1 MTEAGKGAEE
11 VQDILLKN
19 VAMFQKVCDR
29 IQFEGVSRSEF
40 AMLHMIHNKKDER
53 GKLTLS
59 ELAAFLE
66 VSSPA
71 VSRMIKTLEDK
82 KYIVKSPSE
91 KDRRISYVSL
101 SPEGEALYEMCAER
115 MRRIGDRTVEAMG
128 REDMI
133 QMLGLFQRF
142 FEIWKR
148 IGQGH
153 KVNTGNARF
162 FQAFFLFNNK
172 KESGLFPDSFFG

>member
-91 KDRRISYVSL
+91 KRPENFVCLAFAGRGGAVRNVCGADAKNRRPY
-101 SPEGEALYEMCAER
+101 GG
-115 MRRIGDRTVEAMG
+115 GDG
-128 REDMI
+128 
-133 QMLGLFQRF
+133 
-142 FEIWKR
+142 
-148 IGQGH
+148 
-153 KVNTGNARF
+153 
-162 FQAFFLFNNK
+162 
-172 KESGLFPDSFFG
+172 S

>member
-71 VSRMIKTLEDK
+71 
-82 KYIVKSPSE
+82 
-91 KDRRISYVSL
+91 
-101 SPEGEALYEMCAER
+101 
-115 MRRIGDRTVEAMG
+115 AMG

-142 FEIWKR
+142 FEIF
-148 IGQGH
+148 G
-153 KVNTGNARF
+153 
-162 FQAFFLFNNK
+162 
-172 KESGLFPDSFFG
+172 KELDKDTK

>member
-59 ELAAFLE
+59 ELAAFFG
-66 VSSPA
+66 SIIA
-71 VSRMIKTLEDK
+71 GGFQNDK
-82 KYIVKSPSE
+82 
-91 KDRRISYVSL
+91 D
-101 SPEGEALYEMCAER
+101 A
-115 MRRIGDRTVEAMG
+115 G
-128 REDMI
+128 R
-133 QMLGLFQRF
+133 
-142 FEIWKR
+142 
-148 IGQGH
+148 
-153 KVNTGNARF
+153 
-162 FQAFFLFNNK
+162 
-172 KESGLFPDSFFG
+172 

>member
-40 AMLHMIHNKKDER
+40 
-53 GKLTLS
+53 
-59 ELAAFLE
+59 
-66 VSSPA
+66 
-71 VSRMIKTLEDK
+71 
-82 KYIVKSPSE
+82 
-91 KDRRISYVSL
+91 
-101 SPEGEALYEMCAER
+101 
-115 MRRIGDRTVEAMG
+115 
-128 REDMI
+128 
-133 QMLGLFQRF
+133 
-142 FEIWKR
+142 WKR

>member
-82 KYIVKSPSE
+82 NTLSRAQVKKTGEFRMSRFRRKGRHCTKCVRSGCEESE
-91 KDRRISYVSL
+91 TVRWRRWVVK
-101 SPEGEALYEMCAER
+101 
-115 MRRIGDRTVEAMG
+115 T
-128 REDMI
+128 
-133 QMLGLFQRF
+133 
-142 FEIWKR
+142 
-148 IGQGH
+148 
-153 KVNTGNARF
+153 
-162 FQAFFLFNNK
+162 
-172 KESGLFPDSFFG
+172 

>member
-40 AMLHMIHNKKDER
+40 AMLHMIH
-53 GKLTLS
+53 
-59 ELAAFLE
+59 
-66 VSSPA
+66 
-71 VSRMIKTLEDK
+71 
-82 KYIVKSPSE
+82 SE

-142 FEIWKR
+142 FEIF
-148 IGQGH
+148 G
-153 KVNTGNARF
+153 
-162 FQAFFLFNNK
+162 
-172 KESGLFPDSFFG
+172 KELDKDTK

>member
-66 VSSPA
+66 VSLPA

-101 SPEGEALYEMCAER
+101 SSEGEALYEMCAER
-115 MRRIGDRTVEAMG
+115 MRRIRDRTVEAMG

-142 FEIWKR
+142 FEIF
-148 IGQGH
+148 G
-153 KVNTGNARF
+153 
-162 FQAFFLFNNK
+162 
-172 KESGLFPDSFFG
+172 KELDKDTK

>member
-40 AMLHMIHNKKDER
+40 AMRHMIHNKKDER

-82 KYIVKSPSE
+82 NTLSRAQVKKTGEFRMSRFRRKGRRCTKCVRSGCEESE
-91 KDRRISYVSL
+91 TVRWRRWVVK
-101 SPEGEALYEMCAER
+101 
-115 MRRIGDRTVEAMG
+115 T
-128 REDMI
+128 
-133 QMLGLFQRF
+133 
-142 FEIWKR
+142 
-148 IGQGH
+148 
-153 KVNTGNARF
+153 
-162 FQAFFLFNNK
+162 
-172 KESGLFPDSFFG
+172 

>member
-101 SPEGEALYEMCAER
+101 SPEG
-115 MRRIGDRTVEAMG
+115 RRCTKCVRSGCEESETV
-128 REDMI
+128 RW
-133 QMLGLFQRF
+133 RR
-142 FEIWKR
+142 WVVK
-148 IGQGH
+148 
-153 KVNTGNARF
+153 T
-162 FQAFFLFNNK
+162 
-172 KESGLFPDSFFG
+172 